1 MLDINKTLK
10 KTNKITENLTQRL
23 YSYIGMDITILEVD
37 FMNKKFLVEKRFQ
50 NNVVGK
56 DELEEAIKNFD
67 SEEKIK
73 KHGTKKQDIKT
84 EL

>member
-73 KHGTKKQDIKT
+73 KHFGVR
-84 EL
+84 